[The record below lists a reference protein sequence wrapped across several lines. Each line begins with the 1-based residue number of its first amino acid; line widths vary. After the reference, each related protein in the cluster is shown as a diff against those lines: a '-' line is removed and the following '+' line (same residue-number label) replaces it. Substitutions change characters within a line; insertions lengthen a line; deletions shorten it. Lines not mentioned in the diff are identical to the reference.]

1 MEKQLRIQQAK
12 EAEAARIKAEQDLI
26 QRLTDDLYKILS
38 GNLSDD
44 RPLIK
49 GEIAAIL
56 KAEAKLAAELL
67 AMEETKYR

>member
-1 MEKQLRIQQAK
+1 MERQLRIQQAK

>member
-1 MEKQLRIQQAK
+1 M
-12 EAEAARIKAEQDLI
+12 I